1 MTSFVDNMKTD
12 ENKQL
17 MTLFIIFIICLRYI
31 YNENK
36 DTYVYISLVFVYAF
50 FCIVLHKSNIQI
62 PFVKCVYV
70 LIIPIILN
78 IVGMTLAYKSS
89 DDETRKSV
97 VSGDIR
103 VMKNLIVA
111 CFVFISIIVM
121 FCNTNYNK
129 ILYFLIF
136 ILYILSICVVVYANR
151 ANTKYKRAT
160 G

>member
-1 MTSFVDNMKTD
+1 M
-12 ENKQL
+12 
-17 MTLFIIFIICLRYI
+17 RYI

-36 DTYVYISLVFVYAF
+36 DTYVYISLVFVYTF
-50 FCIVLHKSNIQI
+50 FCVVLYNLKLMIVE
-62 PFVKCVYV
+62 PVKCVYV

-89 DDETRKSV
+89 NDKKRKSV
-97 VSGDIR
+97 VSRDINI
-103 VMKNLIVA
+103 MKNLIVA
-111 CFVFISIIVM
+111 CFVFISFIVVFV
-121 FCNTNYNK
+121 FCNIDYNK

-136 ILYILSICVVVYANR
+136 ILYILSICVVVYANK